1 MDWHYTDGG
10 RKEAGFLGKTGDCA
24 ARALAI
30 SESMPY
36 LVQMGEAYVEAYK
49 LVAQA
54 NKDAGGKKSARD
66 GIMKDA
72 FHKLLVELGYQWHSA
87 PKYEG
92 RKARPRD
99 FKHDGVI
106 IARQARH
113 FVAVV
118 NGDVFDTWDST
129 DKMVYGYWKK

>member
-1 MDWHYTDGG
+1 MSYIFNDGG
-10 RKEAGFLGKTGDCA
+10 RKQAGFLGRTGDCA

-30 SESMPY
+30 AESMP
-36 LVQMGEAYVEAYK
+36 YVEAYK

-54 NKDAGGKKSARD
+54 NKDAGGSKSARN
-66 GIMKDA
+66 GIMKHH
-72 FHKLLVELGYQWHSA
+72 FHKLLLTLGYKWHSA

-99 FKHDGVI
+99 FRRDGII

-113 FVAVV
+113 FVTVI
-118 NGDVFDTWDST
+118 NGDCIDTWDSS
-129 DKMVYGYWKK
+129 DKMVYGYWQKCGANGGS

>member
-1 MDWHYTDGG
+1 MYEVSGWNLTDGG
-10 RKEAGFLGKTGDCA
+10 RKEAGFLGSTGDCA

-30 SESMPY
+30 AHDMPY
-36 LVQMGEAYVEAYK
+36 VDAYK
-49 LVAQA
+49 LCAQA
-54 NKDAGGKKSARD
+54 NKDAGGSKSVRG
-66 GIMKDA
+66 GIMKNIY
-72 FHKLLVELGYQWHSA
+72 HKVLKELGYEWHPA
-87 PKYEG
+87 PKYDG

-99 FKHDGVI
+99 FKRDGII

-118 NGDVFDTWDST
+118 DGICFDTFDSS

>member
-30 SESMPY
+30 AESM
-36 LVQMGEAYVEAYK
+36 AYVEAYK

-66 GIMKDA
+66 GIMKNV

-92 RKARPRD
+92 RKARPCD
-99 FKHDGVI
+99 FRHDGVI

-118 NGDVFDTWDST
+118 NGTVMDTWDST